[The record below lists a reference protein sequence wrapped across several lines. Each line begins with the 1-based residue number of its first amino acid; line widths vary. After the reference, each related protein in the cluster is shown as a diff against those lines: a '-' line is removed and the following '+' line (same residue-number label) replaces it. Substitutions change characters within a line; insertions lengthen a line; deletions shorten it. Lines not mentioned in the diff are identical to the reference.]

1 MKFCPNC
8 RTQYTDDSLQFC
20 LQDGTPLSVLNN
32 AGEPPTVAF
41 GETETVIAARQVEP
55 IRFDISEPSR
65 QTSQQNRATNTS
77 NFQPEPKKSNTFL
90 VVLVTAFVML
100 LVFSV
105 IGAGAYFVFL
115 RKPDVAKNTANTA
128 NQNAN
133 VNAKANTDKSPTPTA
148 TPSANANVSNSW
160 TTPEKPAISA
170 SEKEKIRADVSDR
183 IDNWKSDGE
192 AVDLDSYM
200 QNYAPTVDYY
210 NKKGSTNAQVRSDKQ
225 KAFDIYDSISVKI
238 TNLSVT
244 PDDTGDTATAVFDK
258 EWEFSG
264 EEKYSAG
271 KVKQEVKLKKINN
284 KWLIASE
291 KDLKLYY
298 KE

>member
-8 RTQYTDDSLQFC
+8 RTQYTDDTLQFC
-20 LQDGTPLSVLNN
+20 LQDGTPLSVLKDS
-32 AGEPPTVAF
+32 GEPPTVDF
-41 GETETVIAARQVEP
+41 GETETVVAPRQVEP
-55 IRFDISEPSR
+55 IHFDVPEPSY
-65 QTSQQNRATNTS
+65 QNSGQNRAANTS
-77 NFQPEPKKSNTFL
+77 SFQPEPKKSNTFL
-90 VVLVTAFVML
+90 TVLITAFVML
-100 LVFSV
+100 LVFAAL
-105 IGAGAYFVFL
+105 GAGAYFIFL

-133 VNAKANTDKSPTPTA
+133 AKANADKSPMPTA
-148 TPSANANVSNSW
+148 TPNANANASNSW
-160 TTPEKPAISA
+160 TSPEKTVISA
-170 SEKEKIRADVSDR
+170 TEKEKIKSDVSNR

-192 AVDLDSYM
+192 ALDIDSYM

-210 NKKGSTNAQVRSDKQ
+210 TKKGATNAQVRGDKQ
-225 KAFDIYDSISVKI
+225 KAFDIYDSVNVKI
-238 TNLSVT
+238 TNLSVA
-244 PDDTGDTATAVFDK
+244 PDDTGETATAVFDK

-284 KWLIASE
+284 KWLITSE
-291 KDLKLYY
+291 RDLKLYY